1 MHSPGVISPKLPVS
15 IFFFP
20 QIPWFWALWSPLLPP
35 DISWRRWSC
44 KSACF
49 RWALLTSQHSNIF
62 LSISQDDFCLFC
74 QTNTPINVPL
84 PCSGFSQQSQPGI
97 SQAVL
102 LKPIIAACWE
112 LHCTRAHWSP
122 SFYPTPL
129 SQSVKFASNSP
140 PKSRNPSHPR
150 ASSSCCYLLG
160 LCIPVGFFSEQKVWA
175 WLKHPVLLLLPINLI
190 SFLLLWLSNKSITR
204 HNCKSP

>member
-15 IFFFP
+15 IFF
-20 QIPWFWALWSPLLPP
+20 SPKYHDFELCDHPCCLLTSPEEGE
-35 DISWRRWSC
+35 
-44 KSACF
+44 AVNLVCF

-140 PKSRNPSHPR
+140 PKSRNPSHSR